1 MMRTDRKSKRPQ
13 KKLPSGGAN
22 FLPPDEPLILTV
34 YLRHRRPVRRRPG
47 SAIDFAELTRRVTLS
62 ELKAERRRILQG
74 SVEQVRRFAKRQHM
88 TVKAVDFLARSVTLR
103 AKAADAERAFSTRLL
118 WIDDSGDRRYYPRR
132 EPRLPPALKRI
143 AHAVLGLDTRKPR
156 LSRLHENTIADDGNG
171 LLPSEIARL
180 YGLAAASRG
189 AGQLVAIVEP
199 AGGYKPDDIAKAC
212 AAMKIPVPQIVDI
225 DVGNGRNS
233 PGINPKA
240 DAEVALDIQ
249 VVAGVAP
256 EARIIIYFTE
266 LSEPG
271 LVAGVSRAVHCPQRP
286 NIIIITWGEPEAS
299 WPAESRL
306 GLDPVLQDAVRLGI
320 TVLATA
326 GDDLAWEHVSVGKV
340 CVNYPASSPYVLG
353 CGGTQISLNPDRSA
367 IVDEVVWNERRL
379 RGTGGGISEQYV
391 VPAFQTGMTLPGSLN
406 DGKPGRGVPDVAA
419 AAASTNGYRIFVNGA
434 ELVASGT
441 SAVAPLWGA
450 FIALLNAE
458 RGEALGFVNDRFYQA
473 SNLLRPI
480 ISGDNKDAVSGLGY
494 SAAPG
499 WNACTG
505 LGSPN
510 GAAII
515 AALTAMS

>member
-1 MMRTDRKSKRPQ
+1 
-13 KKLPSGGAN
+13 
-22 FLPPDEPLILTV
+22 
-34 YLRHRRPVRRRPG
+34 
-47 SAIDFAELTRRVTLS
+47 
-62 ELKAERRRILQG
+62 
-74 SVEQVRRFAKRQHM
+74 
-88 TVKAVDFLARSVTLR
+88 
-103 AKAADAERAFSTRLL
+103 
-118 WIDDSGDRRYYPRR
+118 
-132 EPRLPPALKRI
+132 
-143 AHAVLGLDTRKPR
+143 
-156 LSRLHENTIADDGNG
+156 
-171 LLPSEIARL
+171 
-180 YGLAAASRG
+180 
-189 AGQLVAIVEP
+189 
-199 AGGYKPDDIAKAC
+199 
-212 AAMKIPVPQIVDI
+212 
-225 DVGNGRNS
+225 
-233 PGINPKA
+233 
-240 DAEVALDIQ
+240 
-249 VVAGVAP
+249 
-256 EARIIIYFTE
+256 
-266 LSEPG
+266 
-271 LVAGVSRAVHCPQRP
+271 
-286 NIIIITWGEPEAS
+286 
-299 WPAESRL
+299 
-306 GLDPVLQDAVRLGI
+306 
-320 TVLATA
+320 
-326 GDDLAWEHVSVGKV
+326 
-340 CVNYPASSPYVLG
+340 VLG

-391 VPAFQTGMTLPGSLN
+391 VPAFQIGMTLPGSLN